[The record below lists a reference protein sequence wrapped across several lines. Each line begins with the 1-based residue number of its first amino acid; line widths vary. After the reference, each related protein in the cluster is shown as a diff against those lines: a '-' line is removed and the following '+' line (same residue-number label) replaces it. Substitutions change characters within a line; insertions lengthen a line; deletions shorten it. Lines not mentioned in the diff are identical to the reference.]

1 MTSRNFPGATW
12 TSSHVYGQGL
22 INHARGLTYY
32 NTPKCASMWMRKYI
46 IELGVNT
53 SDVWHSH
60 SFVEEDA
67 SAFTPIILVRD
78 PVERWLSHCPLAEF
92 LPGAIDNP
100 GVIGSVFANFAD
112 LLKDEHSA
120 PQYDFI
126 DGLDLTNAVYFM
138 CDRMLSERLNRFFD
152 SQGFAKVRPP
162 SPVNEAGVQSN
173 VESLKISKVLWRQL
187 FANPE
192 YFDIF
197 KQAFARDYNLINSV
211 KFYK

>member
-1 MTSRNFPGATW
+1 MTGRQFPGATW

-53 SDVWHSH
+53 NDVWHSH
-60 SFVEEDA
+60 NFVEADT
-67 SAFTPIILVRD
+67 SMFTPIILVRD
-78 PVERWLSHCPLAEF
+78 PVERWLSHCPMAEF
-92 LPGAIDNP
+92 LPGAIDNTE
-100 GVIGSVFANFAD
+100 VINSVFENFLD
-112 LLKDEHSA
+112 LLKDEHAS

-138 CDRMLSERLNRFFD
+138 CDKTLSGRLNRFFD
-152 SQGFAKVRPP
+152 SQGFAKVSPP
-162 SPVNEAGVQSN
+162 SPVNEADAQSN
-173 VESLKISKVLWRQL
+173 IESLKISKVLWRQL